1 MSVSVS
7 KRSKFESSYGI
18 YVANI
23 CFMENKKIKIA
34 KPRIEFNYPNKAS

>member
-1 MSVSVS
+1 MEFMLQNV
-7 KRSKFESSYGI
+7 
-18 YVANI
+18 